1 MKLTATIALAL
12 ALALALTGTSAYSQ
26 DRMSKAEALERS
38 FNRMAD
44 LFARPHERR
53 RFGSERSIKEFND
66 ARTQERR
73 HREMVDAILNSGT
86 CPGEIGGCR
95 RR

>member
-1 MKLTATIALAL
+1 MKTLTATI

-53 RFGSERSIKEFND
+53 RFGSERSIEEFND

-86 CPGEIGGCR
+86 CHGNFYGCR

>member
-1 MKLTATIALAL
+1 MKTLTATIALAL
-12 ALALALTGTSAYSQ
+12 ALSGTSAYSQ

-53 RFGSERSIKEFND
+53 RFGSERNRDDCDRFN
-66 ARTQERR
+66 
-73 HREMVDAILNSGT
+73 
-86 CPGEIGGCR
+86 
-95 RR
+95 